1 MGTQLPYPIQP
12 QGMPLPYT
20 LPRAGP
26 YPASY
31 MSAPPMPTAYNPY
44 ATMHYPPQGTL
55 LLFFFFFCILDIVN
69 LIPVQNIYITLLLLL
84 VNCNIIIITLK

>member
-55 LLFFFFFCILDIVN
+55 LLLFFFYFRYCEPYSSLKY
-69 LIPVQNIYITLLLLL
+69 LYH
-84 VNCNIIIITLK
+84 IITFTSQL